1 MPRNGLLQEMKQ
13 GSIVHRFGIN
23 ELVDT
28 ADTETKG
35 TTLDTSAVHVISNQ
49 QDELKKGRKLT

>member
-1 MPRNGLLQEMKQ
+1 MKQ
-13 GSIVHRFGIN
+13 GRVVDRFSIN

-49 QDELKKGRKLT
+49 QDELKKERELV